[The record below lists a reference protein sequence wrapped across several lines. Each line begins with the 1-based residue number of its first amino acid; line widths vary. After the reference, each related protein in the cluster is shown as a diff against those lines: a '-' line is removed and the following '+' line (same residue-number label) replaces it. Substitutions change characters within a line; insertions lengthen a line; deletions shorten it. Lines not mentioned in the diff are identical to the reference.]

1 MEHISNPINI
11 NKNFWL
17 CTKVVKFDTSTE
29 QLETSTQQFNL
40 GLLQWMVSNWKTSTE
55 HIRTTRKKINI
66 KKIRVHMLIRASK
79 IPQERQ
85 KKYVMVMFVCMN
97 VVDNSFVQRM
107 KPLSQQRICLS
118 VICRRLRQSKNI
130 IIKTWHN
137 LRTFITENWKY
148 VRNIWNRELWILR
161 TLWTLPSINQDLY
174 FANQSA
180 PTTTERFSVAL

>member
-1 MEHISNPINI
+1 
-11 NKNFWL
+11 
-17 CTKVVKFDTSTE
+17 
-29 QLETSTQQFNL
+29 
-40 GLLQWMVSNWKTSTE
+40 
-55 HIRTTRKKINI
+55 
-66 KKIRVHMLIRASK
+66 MLIRASK

-148 VRNIWNRELWILR
+148 VRNI
-161 TLWTLPSINQDLY
+161 
-174 FANQSA
+174 
-180 PTTTERFSVAL
+180 